1 MCADVGLL
9 RDAADAHA
17 ARERQ
22 LPEALCQSD
31 HRRPHRELLFG
42 DVQRRQPTTYD
53 GLSEPYTGKYGF
65 HNIGCTGALMD
76 LQILHH

>member
-31 HRRPHRELLFG
+31 HRRPHRERLFG
-42 DVQRRQPTTYD
+42 DVQRRQLSMTDSMNLTLENMASTT
-53 GLSEPYTGKYGF
+53 
-65 HNIGCTGALMD
+65 
-76 LQILHH
+76 